1 VAKAIIGEMDFRQAL
16 YYSMTGEQFGGKRSV
31 EIGFTTMS
39 VPLAQLAERT
49 LQVANNLK
57 GKDRHAL
64 KACKEAFK
72 GIDIRNT
79 SYEDARY
86 WLKARL
92 MQMTYEQ
99 KNTNWID
106 HGISKF
112 MSKEYQPGRG
122 AAPKAKG

>member
-1 VAKAIIGEMDFRQAL
+1 
-16 YYSMTGEQFGGKRSV
+16 
-31 EIGFTTMS
+31 
-39 VPLAQLAERT
+39 

-92 MQMTYEQ
+92 TQMTYEQ

-122 AAPKAKG
+122 AVPKAKS